1 MVRVL
6 AIAATL
12 TLAGCQALWDLP
24 NQMREP
30 YGSTGSPPPPIQNQA
45 IQNQDEEECLP

>member
-30 YGSTGSPPPPIQNQA
+30 YGSTGSPPAAVQNQA
-45 IQNQDEEECLP
+45 IQTEAEEECLP